1 MQFLNHFMEKGDIM
15 KSLKKYLLIIAAAL
29 LTITLSACGTKI
41 TAEEAINKSAEVS
54 KNVKSTEFKSFLST
68 EYITGKDPKKV
79 EANISGVAINEP
91 FSLHASIETKA
102 EKTTLSDLYIKDK
115 VIYKKAGSNPWIKEL
130 YSTYKFERYQFAKT
144 ENRMEFYKKIAK
156 EFKLTEENGNYVLTY
171 SGSGNQFSDFT
182 PSLVETSAFQ
192 INPYSIKDVE
202 FKSVNIKFVVSKDFM
217 PISNEVTMEVVSK
230 IIPKAKTMK
239 LVQNIT
245 YSNVNKATNINLPE
259 EVKNAKDKYDTKL

>member
-1 MQFLNHFMEKGDIM
+1 MRGI
-15 KSLKKYLLIIAAAL
+15 SLLKPKY
-29 LTITLSACGTKI
+29 
-41 TAEEAINKSAEVS
+41 
-54 KNVKSTEFKSFLST
+54 
-68 EYITGKDPKKV
+68 
-79 EANISGVAINEP
+79 
-91 FSLHASIETKA
+91 
-102 EKTTLSDLYIKDK
+102 
-115 VIYKKAGSNPWIKEL
+115 
-130 YSTYKFERYQFAKT
+130 
-144 ENRMEFYKKIAK
+144 RMEFYKKIAK